1 MVFGA
6 ALEPSF
12 PACALTRRAKPGQA
26 LEAALGH
33 RFADPAL
40 LTRALTHRSAGPKG
54 HNERLEFVGDR
65 VLGLVMASH
74 LHADRPDDSE
84 GELSARYNALVR
96 RETLAEIALGLDLGQ
111 AMILAKSEEGI
122 GGRQKPAILA
132 DALEA
137 VIAALYLD
145 GGLETARAFILRHW
159 APFIDG
165 RSLVTKD
172 SKTALNLLAM
182 ARNLGNPVYS
192 EIGRSGPDHAPMFRV
207 TASLPGGTEAAG
219 AGPSKRVAE
228 QAAAEALL
236 ALLEGQSS

>member
-1 MVFGA
+1 M
-6 ALEPSF
+6 S
-12 PACALTRRAKPGQA
+12 RRAKPGEA

-40 LTRALTHRSAGPKG
+40 LTRALTHRSVGPKG
-54 HNERLEFVGDR
+54 HNERLEFLGDR

-74 LHADRPDDSE
+74 LHAARPDDSE

-96 RETLAEIALGLDLGQ
+96 RETLAEIALGLDLGK
-111 AMILAKSEEGI
+111 ALILAKSEEGI
-122 GGRQKPAILA
+122 GGRQKPALLA

-145 GGLETARAFILRHW
+145 GGLHTAREFILRHW

-165 RSLVTKD
+165 RSLVTKE

-182 ARNLGNPVYS
+182 ARNLGNPVYT
-192 EIGRSGPDHAPMFRV
+192 ETGRTGPDHAPLFRV
-207 TASLPGGTEAAG
+207 AASLPGGLEAVG
-219 AGPSKRVAE
+219 SGPSKRVAE

-236 ALLEGQSS
+236 AQLEGQSS

>member
-1 MVFGA
+1 M
-6 ALEPSF
+6 S
-12 PACALTRRAKPGQA
+12 RRAKPGEA

-40 LTRALTHRSAGPKG
+40 LTRALTHRSVGPKG
-54 HNERLEFVGDR
+54 HNERLEFLGDR

-74 LHADRPDDSE
+74 LHAARPDDSE

-96 RETLAEIALGLDLGQ
+96 RETLAEIALGLDLGK
-111 AMILAKSEEGI
+111 ALILAKSEEGI
-122 GGRQKPAILA
+122 GGRQKPALLA

-145 GGLETARAFILRHW
+145 GGLHTAREFILRHW

-182 ARNLGNPVYS
+182 ARNLGNPVYT
-192 EIGRSGPDHAPMFRV
+192 ETGRTGPDHAPLFRV
-207 TASLPGGTEAAG
+207 AASLPGGLEAVG
-219 AGPSKRVAE
+219 SGPSKRVAE

-236 ALLEGQSS
+236 AQLEGQTS